1 MKKSSP
7 MQSQIVID
15 GRPFDPAFLP
25 EQLVHRES
33 QLGELE
39 SYLSPLLREPP
50 MGAKA
55 LIVGPRGSGKTT
67 ISRRLVNRYLLERP
81 KATGFVVNC
90 RVEGSEYNV
99 AMRMLVQS
107 RFADG
112 FIRGVSKEEVL
123 ISFIE
128 SLSSVRDP
136 VFVVLDDADS
146 LLTRGKSYLVSSL
159 LRSHEGFEAAASK
172 LGILMT
178 MRSVV
183 FDSTFDVAVMPTV
196 KLPPYSSSELRDIL
210 AARARVALR
219 PGSFDEELLSM
230 IADAAC
236 VTGDARYAIEV
247 LARACRM
254 AEASGTGKVLPEH
267 VRRGLSI
274 LPSFPSPS
282 EMSLLSDLQRDVL
295 ISVVNSLQGDDASFV
310 TTGDL
315 ESSYRRY
322 CEGMGK
328 EPVAHTR
335 LWETLESLEALGF
348 IRKSV
353 KSFGR
358 RGRTSVVSLLAPASA
373 LGQMLRR
380 EITQ

>member
-1 MKKSSP
+1 MP
-7 MQSQIVID
+7 QQVVID

-25 EQLVHRES
+25 DQLVHRGS
-33 QLGELE
+33 QLKELE
-39 SYLSPLLREPP
+39 SYLSPLLKGPP
-50 MGAKA
+50 VGARA
-55 LIVGPRGSGKTT
+55 LIVGPRGGGKTT
-67 ISRRLVNRYLLERP
+67 ISRQLVNRYLSERP
-81 KATGFVVNC
+81 DAIGFVVNC

-99 AMRMLVQS
+99 AMRMLIQS
-107 RFADG
+107 RLASG
-112 FIRGVSKEEVL
+112 FIRGVSKEEIL

-128 SLSSVRDP
+128 SLSSAKDP
-136 VFVVLDDADS
+136 ILVVLDDADS
-146 LLTRGKSYLVSSL
+146 LLVKGRSYLISSL
-159 LRSHEGFEAAASK
+159 LRSHEGFEGAASR
-172 LGILMT
+172 LGLVMT

-183 FDSTFDVAVMPTV
+183 FDSSFDVAVLPTV
-196 KLPPYSSSELRDIL
+196 RMTPYTASELKDIL
-210 AARARVALR
+210 AARARVALS
-219 PGSFDEELLSM
+219 PGSYDDETLSM
-230 IADAAC
+230 IADAART
-236 VTGDARYAIEV
+236 TGDARYAIEV

-254 AEASGTGKVLPEH
+254 AEATGLSKVLPEH

-274 LPSFPSPS
+274 LPNFPSPS

-295 ISVVNSLQGDDASFV
+295 MSVVNCLQDSDASFV

-322 CEGMGK
+322 CEELDK

-335 LWETLESLEALGF
+335 LWETLESLETLGF

-380 EITQ
+380 EVTW

>member
-1 MKKSSP
+1 MP
-7 MQSQIVID
+7 QQVVID

-25 EQLVHRES
+25 GQLVHRES
-33 QLGELE
+33 QLRELE
-39 SYLSPLLREPP
+39 SYLSPLLKEPP
-50 MGAKA
+50 LAAKA

-67 ISRRLVNRYLLERP
+67 ISRRLVNRYLAENP
-81 KATGFVVNC
+81 EAMGFVVNC
-90 RVEGSEYNV
+90 RIEGSEYNV
-99 AMRMLVQS
+99 AMRMLIQS
-107 RFADG
+107 RLASR
-112 FIRGVSKEEVL
+112 FIRGVSKEEIL

-128 SLSSVRDP
+128 SLSEVKDP
-136 VFVVLDDADS
+136 VLVVLDDADS
-146 LLTRGKSYLVSSL
+146 LLVKGKSYLISSL

-172 LGILMT
+172 LGLVMT

-183 FDSTFDVAVMPTV
+183 VDSSFDVTVLPTV
-196 KLPPYSSSELRDIL
+196 RLTPYVASELRDIL
-210 AARARVALR
+210 AARARVALS
-219 PGSFDEELLSM
+219 PGSYDDEILSM
-230 IADAAC
+230 IADAART
-236 VTGDARYAIEV
+236 TGDARYAIEV

-254 AEASGTGKVLPEH
+254 AEATGLGRVLPEH

-274 LPSFPSPS
+274 LPNFPSQS

-295 ISVVNSLQGDDASFV
+295 MAIINCLQGTDASFV

-322 CEGMGK
+322 CEGLGK

-335 LWETLESLEALGF
+335 LWETLESIESLGL
-348 IRKSV
+348 IKKSV

-373 LGQMLRR
+373 LHQMLTS
-380 EITQ
+380 EITR